1 MTLHT
6 GPSSV
11 QVEHY
16 GWGLGKGRIF
26 RDACGAN
33 VWNAS
38 AGRLVGLIRGLAS
51 LSDPSLDL

>member
-6 GPSSV
+6 GPSNV

-16 GWGLGKGRIF
+16 AWGLGKGRIS
-26 RDACGAN
+26 RDTCGAN

-38 AGRLVGLIRGLAS
+38 EGRLVGLIRGLAS
-51 LSDPSLDL
+51 LSDP